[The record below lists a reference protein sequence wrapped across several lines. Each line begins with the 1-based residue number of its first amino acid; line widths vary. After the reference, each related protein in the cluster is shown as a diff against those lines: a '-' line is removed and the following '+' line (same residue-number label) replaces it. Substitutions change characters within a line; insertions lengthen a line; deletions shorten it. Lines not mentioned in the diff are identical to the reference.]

1 MEWILITVLVY
12 LEKSRRIVD
21 RYVHHRGPQKH
32 ELPEVQAE
40 HLWLFQ
46 LPPDEE
52 ETDD

>member
-1 MEWILITVLVY
+1 MEWILIAVFVY
-12 LEKSRRIVD
+12 LEKGRRYVD

-32 ELPEVQAE
+32 DLPDVQAE

-52 ETDD
+52 DDRD